1 VALATALAP
10 TTRPRTLEQQ
20 TAALVALMADRQ
32 VAKARGGAAI
42 DLLPTP
48 LLLQINAP
56 PTVRMLGGSSHG
68 LASTPNSSIIG
79 AVPASSDFTFTT
91 TGATAAT
98 VPKHGFATH
107 GALSPR
113 HHANAA
119 FAPTAADDDG
129 HSRVLFFVM
138 TSALISRKRYTNKNL
153 FEERAVPAMRTWAA
167 AFPRTW
173 FVMDAGPAASAALEG
188 CHFAAVAEADAS
200 ELLGDGDTAATGA
213 NGASGHGAL
222 HRSKQLKAA
231 NWTVADCSGA
241 VSAVTSAFHL
251 GSGVSSPFDVS
262 RPVLLADCD
271 NGYWGV
277 GGPCCK
283 CETALRFAAGLL
295 GHVEVRNNA
304 SHALGAQSNRATFG
318 ERSRDGERIR
328 SRSAHGLRAAGL
340 GLVGAG
346 APRLGASVAPFDWV
360 VFSDDDMYYA
370 PKPFAAF
377 LRRHD
382 SRVAQVLGQ
391 RPRKAHGTRCK
402 C

>member
-1 VALATALAP
+1 LATALAP
-10 TTRPRTLEQQ
+10 TARPRTLEQQ

-32 VAKARGGAAI
+32 AANARGGAAL
-42 DLLPTP
+42 DPLPAP
-48 LLLQINAP
+48 FLLQMHAP
-56 PTVRMLGGSSHG
+56 RAVRMMGGSSHG
-68 LASTPNSSIIG
+68 LAPTSNSSIVG
-79 AVPASSDFTFTT
+79 AVPASSGFTT

-98 VPKHGFATH
+98 APKHGFATQ
-107 GALSPR
+107 GALLQR

-119 FAPTAADDDG
+119 FAPTAVDDDG

-200 ELLGDGDTAATGA
+200 EVLGEGDAAATGA

-222 HRSKQLKAA
+222 QRSKQLKAA
-231 NWTVADCSGA
+231 NWTVVDCSSA
-241 VSAVTSAFHL
+241 VSALHL
-251 GSGVSSPFDVS
+251 GSGVSSPFHVS

-295 GHVEVRNNA
+295 GHVGDQVRHNA
-304 SHALGAQSNRATFG
+304 SHALGKQSNRAMFG
-318 ERSRDGERIR
+318 ERSRGGERIR
-328 SRSAHGLRAAGL
+328 SRSAAGLRAAGL

-370 PKPFAAF
+370 PRPFAAF

-382 SRVAQVLGQ
+382 SRVAQVLGV
-391 RPRKAHGTRCK
+391 RCT